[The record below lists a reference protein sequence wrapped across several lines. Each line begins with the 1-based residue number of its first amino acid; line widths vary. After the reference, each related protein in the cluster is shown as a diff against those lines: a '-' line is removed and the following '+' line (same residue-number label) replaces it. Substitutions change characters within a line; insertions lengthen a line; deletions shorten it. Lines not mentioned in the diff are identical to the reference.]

1 MRFGAPAASLFE
13 LDARELPPRRTLQG
27 EPSLHTFFRGKDG
40 VMAKRWDTE
49 TKEKAVRLVIDHW
62 SDYFSEWAAITTVAS
77 PRG

>member
-1 MRFGAPAASLFE
+1 
-13 LDARELPPRRTLQG
+13 
-27 EPSLHTFFRGKDG
+27 
-40 VMAKRWDTE
+40 MAKRWDTE